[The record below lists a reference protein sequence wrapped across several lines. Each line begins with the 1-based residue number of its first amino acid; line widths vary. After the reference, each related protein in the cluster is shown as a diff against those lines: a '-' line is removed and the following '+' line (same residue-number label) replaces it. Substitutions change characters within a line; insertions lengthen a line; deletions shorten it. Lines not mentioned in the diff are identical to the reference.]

1 MYHAVDASM
10 IRASMFP
17 LAAPLP
23 PWPSLTGDSTNDTDQ
38 WREWISQVWVDA
50 TRAAAIELA
59 APHLADSVRGV
70 LSDERQRP
78 KVRQRTATSLARYLL
93 RMQYRAT
100 PFGLFAGPAPVR
112 IAGAARVRWGTDHRA
127 FAQADAVWLQDV
139 VTVLERDLGVLRHV
153 LVVADPT
160 CTVRG
165 AQVSVHN
172 QPGADGPTET
182 TLRRTRAVEAV
193 LALARTP
200 IKVGDIAAKLHS
212 DYPDTP
218 PAVIDDMLRNL
229 VTHRVLLT
237 GLDAPMTCDDP
248 LGHLV
253 AQLHTAGAAP
263 ATAEELRQ
271 IRGLLSDHGDAPQQ
285 RQRALRAQAIARMN
299 VVTGITERSLVVN
312 VRPDFDI
319 ALPEAVPQEAARAL
333 ETIARITPFP
343 NGTPAWQ
350 DYRARF
356 LERYSMG
363 AIVPMRDLTDPDT
376 GLGFPVS
383 YRGTVLKPPVQAT
396 SLRDEHLLV
405 LAQGA
410 ALNDQREIVLAEE
423 DLEALSIGEPTQVPA
438 HVELCFTVLARS
450 TKDLGQG
457 RFRLTAAGLSLA
469 AGTTTGRFLTMLEQ
483 SDRDRMRAVYASLP
497 TLTAGAARGQVS
509 SPPLRLRTRNVGRA
523 PAVVANVLAVGEN
536 NPGATLDLDDLGV
549 VADSQRLYLVSL
561 RTGQV
566 IEPSVM
572 NAVELSSA
580 THPLV
585 RFVCELHRS
594 HTAVLL
600 PFAWGAAERLP
611 FLPEV
616 RVGRTILS
624 AARWRLRARDLR
636 DGSWVFRF
644 TDWRVRY
651 GVTRTVYVGSD
662 DQRLRLDLD
671 VPAHQQLLRAE
682 LDRHGAVVLHEAP
695 PESEFGWIGRAHE
708 VTMPFASDQ
717 PATPAPSFRLPAVA
731 DRNSG
736 HLPGASERAYLKL
749 YGNADRATEVLTT
762 HLPRL
767 LIDWG
772 AKGPDWWFVRYAD
785 PGSHLRLRMRL
796 SSPDAFGDAASRIA
810 AWAAELRSEGL
821 IQRVQWDT
829 DDPETGRYGTGS
841 ILEAAERFF
850 AADSAAALAQ
860 LVVPLPDS
868 HRPALTAASIVDI
881 ATAFLGSPAAG
892 WAWLTDNFLKG
903 EGDAA
908 ARDVQTMTVRLADAD
923 PHLPAIRELPR
934 GDHVVSVWALRR
946 SALAEYRQALGA
958 AGVDPAVV
966 LPSLLHMHHNRVAGI
981 DPAAEATCRRLARA
995 AALSWTIR
1003 TEGAKR

>member
-10 IRASMFP
+10 IRASVFP

-23 PWPSLTGDSTNDTDQ
+23 PWPSLVGGSSTDTDQ
-38 WREWISQVWVDA
+38 WREWITQVWADD
-50 TRAAAIELA
+50 TRAAAIEFA
-59 APHLADSVRGV
+59 APLLADSVQKV
-70 LSDERQRP
+70 LSGERQQPRTL
-78 KVRQRTATSLARYLL
+78 QRTAVSLARYLL

-112 IAGAARVRWGTDHRA
+112 FDSSARVHWGTDHRA
-127 FAQADAVWLQDV
+127 FAQADAVWLNDV
-139 VTVLERDLGVLRHV
+139 VTALERDPDVLGQV

-165 AQVSVHN
+165 ARVSVQH
-172 QPGADGPTET
+172 QPGRDGPTET
-182 TLRRTRAVEAV
+182 TLRRTPAVETV
-193 LALARTP
+193 LAIARTP
-200 IKVGDIAAKLHS
+200 ITVGDIAAKLHS

-218 PAVIDDMLRNL
+218 PTVIDATLRSL
-229 VTHRVLLT
+229 VAHRVLLT
-237 GLDAPMTCDDP
+237 SLPAPMTCDDP
-248 LGHLV
+248 LGHLI
-253 AQLHTAGAAP
+253 AQLDTAGVAS
-263 ATAEELRQ
+263 ATAEDLQQ
-271 IRGLLSDHGDAPQQ
+271 IHSLLLLHDDVPQQ
-285 RQRALRAQAIARMN
+285 GQRSLRAEATARMN
-299 VVTGITERSLVVN
+299 AVTGVTERSLVVN
-312 VRPDFDI
+312 LRPDCGI
-319 ALPEAVPQEAARAL
+319 RLPEAVAREAARAL
-333 ETIARITPFP
+333 DAMARITPFP
-343 NGTPAWQ
+343 NGSPAWQ

-363 AIVPMRDLTDPDT
+363 AVVPLRDLTDPDT

-383 YRGTVLKPPVQAT
+383 YRGTVLKRPVLGT
-396 SLRDEHLLV
+396 SLRDEHILA

-410 ALNDQREIVLAEE
+410 ALNDQREIVLTED
-423 DLEALSIGEPTQVPA
+423 DLEALSLNKPTQVPA
-438 HVELCFTVLARS
+438 HVELCFIVLARS
-450 TKDLGQG
+450 LKDLNDG
-457 RFRLTAAGLSLA
+457 RFTLTTAGLSLA

-483 SDRDRMRAVYASLP
+483 SDRDRMIAVYAGLP
-497 TLTAGAARGQVS
+497 TLTAGADRGQVS

-536 NPGATLDLDDLGV
+536 NPGATLDLDELGV

-561 RTGQV
+561 STGQV
-566 IEPSVM
+566 VEPSVM

-624 AARWRLRARDLR
+624 AACWRLRARDLI

-651 GVTRTVYVGSD
+651 GVPRTVYVGSD

-671 VPAHQQLLRAE
+671 VPAHQQLLRME
-682 LDRHGAVVLHEAP
+682 LDRHGTVVLHEAP
-695 PESEFGWIGRAHE
+695 PESEFGWLGRAHE
-708 VTMPFASDQ
+708 VTVPFVSDQ
-717 PATPAPSFRLPAVA
+717 PVAPAPSFRPAAVVG
-731 DRNSG
+731 RNSG
-736 HLPGASERAYLKL
+736 RLPGASACVYLKV
-749 YGNADRATEVLTT
+749 YGSADRATEVLTT
-762 HLPRL
+762 YLPRL

-772 AKGPDWWFVRYAD
+772 PEGPDWWFVRYAD
-785 PGSHLRLRMRL
+785 SDSHLRLRMRL
-796 SSPDAFGDAASRIA
+796 ASPDAFGDAASRVA
-810 AWAAELRSEGL
+810 AWAAELRGEGL

-829 DDPETGRYGTGS
+829 DDPETGRYGSGPT
-841 ILEAAERFF
+841 LEAAERFF

-868 HRPALTAASIVDI
+868 RRPALTAASIVDI
-881 ATAFLGSPAAG
+881 ATGFLGSPAAG
-892 WAWLTDNFLKG
+892 WAWLTDNFLKD
-903 EGDAA
+903 EGDASP
-908 ARDVQTMTVRLADAD
+908 RDVQAMTVRLADAD
-923 PHLPAIRELPR
+923 PHHHALRELPR
-934 GDHVVSVWALRR
+934 GDHVAAVWALRR
-946 SALAEYRQALGA
+946 SALSDYRHELKA
-958 AGVDPAVV
+958 AGTDPAAV
-966 LPSLLHMHHNRVAGI
+966 LPSLLHMHHNRAAGI

-995 AALSWTIR
+995 VALSWTIR